1 MKTISVSEA
10 AQALGISAK
19 RVLYRRAK
27 GRLQGTFVKND
38 RGIDEIRI
46 YPTREIIEGLKKIN
60 SPVASAIDELDI
72 VDDQVL
78 GEIENFDSTFG
89 VDDIVETELSPLGSD
104 WTGTNRAAGS
114 GVSDELWN
122 SIIFRF
128 VMKLEEKDQLIGE
141 MRFELQD
148 KERQLK
154 LLPDFQKE
162 ADERIKATEKKA
174 QESIEALKA
183 ENEKLKL
190 EAEEA
195 SLNAAK
201 LQLLEKQIEQLR
213 QPKPSFW
220 KRLFMQ

>member
-1 MKTISVSEA
+1 
-10 AQALGISAK
+10 
-19 RVLYRRAK
+19 
-27 GRLQGTFVKND
+27 
-38 RGIDEIRI
+38 
-46 YPTREIIEGLKKIN
+46 
-60 SPVASAIDELDI
+60 
-72 VDDQVL
+72 VL